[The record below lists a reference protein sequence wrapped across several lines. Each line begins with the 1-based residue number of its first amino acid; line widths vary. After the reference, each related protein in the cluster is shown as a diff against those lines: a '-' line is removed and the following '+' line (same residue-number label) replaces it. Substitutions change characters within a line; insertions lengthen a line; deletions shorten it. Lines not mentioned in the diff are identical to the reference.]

1 MPWFLPLLA
10 SAAGATAT
18 QVAIASGVSAALS
31 TKLQNN
37 RDKKAYNKA
46 QAQNEQRR
54 GDYYVNLRNDAQ
66 KGGFNPL
73 SALRSGGGMGYS
85 NLAGRITQPLMTR
98 SPLAAGLAA
107 GSTAY
112 TNYSMSKMNMEHD
125 SAMQNQRL
133 AHDERMTKL
142 NASLTRATELQRLAM
157 TMSPDGKLP
166 PPDQW
171 YKYLKNVDGSLKV
184 DGDGYAILRETVKS
198 IPLTTFYRIPGNTG
212 TTSFLSLNMESFESG
227 PGEVIASST
236 IHGAAGLGGA
246 AFNNFAGEYLPGSKT
261 GSKTTVKKRK
271 THEEQG
277 QQYLDWM
284 NNLGDILN
292 MDANWRTWVNNKQGF
307 R

>member
-1 MPWFLPLLA
+1 MPWFLPML
-10 SAAGATAT
+10 AAG
-18 QVAIASGVSAALS
+18 VGAAVS

-73 SALRSGGGMGYS
+73 TALRSGGGMGYS

-98 SPLAAGLAA
+98 SPLAAGIAA

-125 SAMQNQRL
+125 SAMQNERL

-142 NASLTRATELQRLAM
+142 NASLTRATQLERMAM

-166 PPDQW
+166 PPNEW
-171 YKYLKNVDGSLKV
+171 YKYLRNKDGSLKV
-184 DGDGYAILRETVKS
+184 DADGYAIFREGVKS
-198 IPLTTFYRIPGNTG
+198 IPLTTWYRIPGNTG

-227 PGEVIASST
+227 PGEIIASST
-236 IHGAAGLGGA
+236 VHGGA
-246 AFNNFAGEYLPGSKT
+246 AVGGAAYRKFIESFTLGRKVGSKT
-261 GSKTTVKKRK
+261 NPKRT
-271 THEEQG
+271 THEDESR
-277 QQYLDWM
+277 QYLDWM
-284 NNLGDILN
+284 NSLGDVLN
-292 MDANWRTWVNNKQGF
+292 MDANWRTKLNNLQGF
-307 R
+307 N